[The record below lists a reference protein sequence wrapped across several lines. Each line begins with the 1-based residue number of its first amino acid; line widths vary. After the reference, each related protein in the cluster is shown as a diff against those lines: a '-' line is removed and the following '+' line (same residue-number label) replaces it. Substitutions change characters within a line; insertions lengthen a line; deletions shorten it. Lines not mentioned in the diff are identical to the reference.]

1 MKLLLQHVDY
11 VNFKVTKK
19 TKLAQELSEK
29 EKKGEMKDCLFV
41 RFAAEKDDEV
51 DEKKVAE
58 KSVKNILDV
67 ASEVKVKKVVL
78 YPYVHLLSGSKPS
91 GVSTAIHIHEK
102 MKKLLEKEGFEV
114 LNAPFGWYKQFEMK
128 CKGHPMSELSRVVR
142 LEESKKKKEEKKAPE
157 KPEDEEEEEEVKLG
171 KQTVHLDRE
180 KLSEND
186 HRIIGQDMDLYSFQK
201 VGPGMV
207 FFHSKGWAVRN
218 KMIQFMR
225 EKLDEAGYEEINTP
239 IILDKKL
246 WKVSGHW
253 DHYKDHMFFTKVD
266 DRDFAVKP
274 MNCPGGILVYKNES
288 RSYNDLPLRMS
299 EFGLVS
305 RDELSGVLS
314 GLFRLRTFTQ
324 DDAHIYCT
332 EEQMESELE
341 DLIKLIDIIYKTFGF
356 KYKVELSTRPEN
368 AMGDK
373 RLWDKAEKTLKKAL
387 DKKKIKYKINEGDGA
402 FYGSKIDYHVTDS
415 LGRDWQ
421 CGTVQLD
428 FLMPERFELTYIDS
442 NGEEK
447 RPVMIHR
454 AIYGSL
460 ERFLGVL
467 VEHYKGKFPLW
478 LSPEQVTVLTMNEDS
493 IDYAKKVVERL
504 EKEGFKVSHNYDAE
518 TIESKIRDAQLQHV
532 NYTIVVG
539 EKEIESETIAVRNR
553 KGKVKYKVK
562 LDDFVDK
569 LKKEIKERKWQK

>member
-19 TKLAQELSEK
+19 TKLARKLSEK

-41 RFAAEKDDEV
+41 RFASEKEDEADEDKIAEKT
-51 DEKKVAE
+51 
-58 KSVKNILDV
+58 VKNILDV
-67 ASEVKVKKVVL
+67 ASEIKVKKVVL
-78 YPYVHLLSGSKPS
+78 YPYVHLLSGSDPS
-91 GVSTAIHIHEK
+91 GVKTALHIHKK
-102 MKKLLEKEGFEV
+102 MKTLLEKEGFDV

-128 CKGHPMSELSRVVR
+128 CKGHPMSELSRVVS
-142 LEESKKKKEEKKAPE
+142 LEGKKKKKEEKKAPE
-157 KPEDEEEEEEVKLG
+157 KPKDEEDEGEVKLG

-186 HRIIGQDMDLYSFQK
+186 HRIIGQNLDLYSFQK

-207 FFHSKGWAVRN
+207 FFHSKGWTIRN
-218 KMIQFMR
+218 QMIKFMR
-225 EKLDEAGYEEINTP
+225 EKLNEAGYEEINTP

-288 RSYNDLPLRMS
+288 RSYNDLPMRMS

-332 EEQMESELE
+332 EKQMEKELE
-341 DLIKLIDIIYKTFGF
+341 DLIELIDDIYKTFGF
-356 KYKVELSTRPEN
+356 KYKVELSTRPED

-373 RLWDKAEKTLKKAL
+373 KIWDQAEKTLKKAL
-387 DKKKIKYKINEGDGA
+387 EKKKIKYKINEGDGA

-504 EKEGFKVSHNYDAE
+504 KNEGFRVTHNYDAE

-539 EKEIESETIAVRNR
+539 DKEIESKTIAVRNR

-562 LDDFVDK
+562 LDDFVNK
-569 LKKEIKERKWQK
+569 MKKEIKERK